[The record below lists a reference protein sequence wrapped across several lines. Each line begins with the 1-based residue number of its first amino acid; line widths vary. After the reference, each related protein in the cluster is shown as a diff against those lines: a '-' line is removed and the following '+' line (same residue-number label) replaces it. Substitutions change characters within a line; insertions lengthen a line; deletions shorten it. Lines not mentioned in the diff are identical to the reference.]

1 MLGSNY
7 KISNIN
13 RNFIMKGTLLY
24 FNIEINE
31 GAISGEDGKRYSFFG
46 SEWKEQTPPVGG
58 QQVDFVVND
67 LNQAVEIYLLH
78 YSQQRLT
85 TPLGISQNSSQI
97 QVEQSYGFF
106 DWAMKCLKNYVNFS
120 GRARRKEYW
129 YFYLFQ
135 ILIGLVL
142 GITFGIMGI
151 SDKGMDVISTL
162 LSLAFLLPTLAV
174 GVRRLHDVNRSG
186 WWMLIAFTIIGL
198 IPLFIWLVSETKPE
212 ANQWGEPAK

>member
-1 MLGSNY
+1 
-7 KISNIN
+7 
-13 RNFIMKGTLLY
+13 MKGTLLD
-24 FNIEINE
+24 FNIQLNE

-46 SEWKEQTPPVGG
+46 SEWKEQISPTRG
-58 QQVDFVVND
+58 QQVDFVVNE
-67 LNQAVEIYLLH
+67 LNQAAAVYLAT
-78 YSQQRLT
+78 YSQR
-85 TPLGISQNSSQI
+85 PSSSLSITDNNQPSA
-97 QVEQSYGFF
+97 EENYGFF

-135 ILIGLVL
+135 ILVGLIIGIIL
-142 GITFGIMGI
+142 GIAGI
-151 SDKGMDVISTL
+151 SDQSMDVLSGL

-198 IPLFIWLVSETKPE
+198 IPLFIWAVSETKPE
-212 ANQWGEPAK
+212 PNQWGHPAK